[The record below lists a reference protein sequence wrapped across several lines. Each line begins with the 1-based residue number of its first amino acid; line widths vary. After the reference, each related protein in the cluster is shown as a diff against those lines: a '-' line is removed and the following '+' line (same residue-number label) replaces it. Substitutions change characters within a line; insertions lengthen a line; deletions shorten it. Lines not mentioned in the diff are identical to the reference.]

1 MPDVCWAF
9 GTDPVAVLF
18 TIASGTI
25 NSKHRENSAADTTL
39 NQGWLRCGGA
49 QEKPAGCSSA
59 CVVTEASSSD
69 GSLCCYTSKVEI

>member
-1 MPDVCWAF
+1 MSA
-9 GTDPVAVLF
+9 GLLELTQLLF
-18 TIASGTI
+18 YSPSHQATI